1 MAAPVFIYYR
11 LLAGHGVHVRLARSS
26 GASRFLAFDQIGFG
40 TRIRSAREFYKRY
53 PRWSLMGKM
62 VADTRAAL
70 DAGCALSVIDR
81 ERVYVVGYA
90 LGGKV
95 GLLTAALDERIKAA
109 GRGRGFD
116 PLRLDSQ
123 AKGVEGVRQYSHL
136 HGLIPRL
143 GFFAGNED
151 RLPLDFDEVL
161 ALVAPRPAL
170 IVAPTLDR
178 YARVEDVR
186 LEVEEARRI
195 YERSRPQGRASA
207 RNAAGI
213 QSLLRQRLQGQV
225 FDWLDRP
232 SVRAV
237 AVQAT
242 VCDLT

>member
-1 MAAPVFIYYR
+1 MGSTF
-11 LLAGHGVHVRLARSS
+11 SS
-26 GASRFLAFDQIGFG
+26 LVGRGFAVLAFDQIGFG
-40 TRIRSAREFYKRY
+40 TRVRSAREFYTRY

-62 VADTRAAL
+62 VADIRAAL
-70 DAGCALSVIDR
+70 DAGCALSAIDR
-81 ERVYVVGYA
+81 ERVYAVGYA

-95 GLLTAALDERIKAA
+95 GLLTAALDERIKAVA
-109 GRGRGFD
+109 AISGFD

-186 LEVEEARRI
+186 REVEEARRI
-195 YERSRPQGRASA
+195 YERYGRGDALQLNTPLEFNRFS
-207 RNAAGI
+207 GSI
-213 QSLLRQRLQGQV
+213 QGQV
-225 FDWLDRP
+225 FDWLDGLR
-232 SVRAV
+232 
-237 AVQAT
+237 
-242 VCDLT
+242 